1 MNFCYCD
8 TNEFSCSKKIP
19 VSSKPLI
26 FKFFATCNAKY
37 QALKE
42 GSMYIQ
48 VSPQGLQEQFSQ
60 EEMVL
65 NFEEFQHR
73 ASSDVV
79 LWHEYP

>member
-8 TNEFSCSKKIP
+8 TNEFSCFKKIP

-42 GSMYIQ
+42 ESMHIQ
-48 VSPQGLQEQFSQ
+48 VSAQGL
-60 EEMVL
+60 
-65 NFEEFQHR
+65 
-73 ASSDVV
+73 
-79 LWHEYP
+79 